1 MCRILPNQVSA
12 EVPDCR
18 EPAVPGSHAVA
29 TTGFQVVKER
39 ENLVLGD
46 VIKTKLRHVSSLCV
60 SEVTEQQ
67 L

>member
-1 MCRILPNQVSA
+1 
-12 EVPDCR
+12 
-18 EPAVPGSHAVA
+18 
-29 TTGFQVVKER
+29 VVKER

-60 SEVTEQQ
+60 SEVTEEQ